1 MGMEGRNSPWYVEPG
16 SDKEKEMDR
25 IRFLNNTLKNLRSRI
40 RSFAEEKGIIALD
53 SLESKK
59 DPRGSSSCITLR
71 YGKVYEEKIA
81 PFLESESQLIDGL
94 LAQHG
99 GGSLEIKKK
108 ILAAGPLFSSF
119 TPDPDL
125 REIAEE
131 MFGPLVEVTITI
143 TD

>member
-25 IRFLNNTLKNLRSRI
+25 IRLLNKTLKDLRSRI
-40 RSFAEEKGIIALD
+40 RSFAEEKGIIEIS
-53 SLESKK
+53 SLEPKK
-59 DPRGSSSCITLR
+59 DPNGSSSQIKLR
-71 YGKVYEEKIA
+71 YGKVYEEKITS
-81 PFLESESQLIDGL
+81 FLESESKLIDGL

-99 GGSLEIKKK
+99 GGSVEIKKK
-108 ILAAGPLFSSF
+108 ILTGIPNPSF
-119 TPDPDL
+119 KPDSDL

-131 MFGPLVEVTITI
+131 IFGPLVEVTITI